1 MAYVYWHISLYN
13 PTQHSTIFKVTK
25 QNLWTLKQIHQAY
38 IFKQIFANSSYY
50 ILLIITLQCM
60 QGPFRIYLCFLL
72 QNIDADMLWK
82 FLFHSNGK

>member
-1 MAYVYWHISLYN
+1 MAYIGIYL
-13 PTQHSTIFKVTK
+13 STTIPHNTAPFSKK
-25 QNLWTLKQIHQAY
+25 QNLWTLKRIHQAY